1 MMKTKNI
8 VDAAHNASS
17 IVDLPED
24 LLVKTLYRFP
34 EACLA
39 RLRCTSKGW
48 NVLIKKDKRL
58 AKSQIIILIGFRVY
72 LASIDLNGVHSDN
85 NVVRLTSQLS
95 LKDPLSTSPKEVDI
109 SEVFHCDGLLL
120 CTTKD
125 DRLVL
130 WNPCSRETRWMN
142 NPVGHSFKKSNYYAL
157 GKSSSSNK
165 YKILR
170 IRQYGNGILEKCLV
184 EYEIYDFTSDS
195 WRIVGETSDW
205 SIHWLNHRGISV
217 NRNTYWLASS
227 HIRGSRHIPDSQKD
241 ILLSFDFSTERF
253 QSASLPVDDFSYV
266 PMALSVTRQEQRLCL
281 LAMRDVRGLY
291 DTHVWMATKIESSGA
306 MSWSKFLT
314 VKQSFYSQFLILC
327 SGMNFLADREN
338 NMLLCPCK
346 QQNSNSFLHIVG
358 KDKHMG
364 VDHHD
369 AGSKCL
375 LVCYVPT
382 LAQIPQG
389 S

>member
-1 MMKTKNI
+1 MRNI
-8 VDAAHNASS
+8 VDAAAHNASS

-24 LLVKTLYRFP
+24 LLVEILYRLS

-48 NVLIKKDKRL
+48 NTLIKKDKRL
-58 AKSQIIILIGFRVY
+58 AKSQIIMLIGFRVY
-72 LASIDLNGVHSDN
+72 LASIDLNGIHDK
-85 NVVRLTSQLS
+85 NVVKVTSQLS
-95 LKDPLSTSPKEVDI
+95 LKDPLSTTSPKEVDI
-109 SEVFHCDGLLL
+109 REVFHCDGLLL

-130 WNPCSRETRWMN
+130 WNPCSGETRWMIK
-142 NPVGHSFKKSNYYAL
+142 PVGPSFKKFNYYAL
-157 GKSSSSNK
+157 GKTSSSNK

-170 IRQYGNGILEKCLV
+170 IRQHGIGYYKCLV

-195 WRIVGETSDW
+195 WRVVGETSDW
-205 SIHWLNHRGISV
+205 SIHGLRRRGMSV
-217 NRNTYWLASS
+217 NGNTYWLASS
-227 HIRGSRHIPDSQKD
+227 PFPDSQND
-241 ILLSFDFSTERF
+241 FLLSFDFSTERF
-253 QSASLPVDDFSYV
+253 ESVSLPVDDFSYV
-266 PMALSVTRQEQRLCL
+266 PMALSVTREEQKLCL
-281 LAMRDVRGLY
+281 LGMRDHYY
-291 DTHVWMATKIESSGA
+291 DIHVWIATKIESTGA
-306 MSWSKFLT
+306 MLWSKFLT
-314 VKQSFYSQFLILC
+314 VKESFYRQFLILC

-338 NMLLCPCK
+338 NMLLCPGR

-358 KDKHMG
+358 KDKYMG

-375 LVCYVPT
+375 VVCYVPT
-382 LAQIPQG
+382 LAQIQQG

>member
-1 MMKTKNI
+1 MRNNI
-8 VDAAHNASS
+8 VDAAAHKSSS

-24 LLVKTLYRFP
+24 LLVEILYKFP

-48 NVLIKKDKRL
+48 NALIKKDKRL
-58 AKSQIIILIGFRVY
+58 AKSQIIMLIDFRVY
-72 LASIDLNGVHSDN
+72 LASIDLSRVQDAN
-85 NVVRLTSQLS
+85 NVVKVTSQLS

-120 CTTKD
+120 CNTKD

-130 WNPCSRETRWMN
+130 WNPCSGEIRWMIK
-142 NPVGHSFKKSNYYAL
+142 PVDHSFKKFNCYAL

-170 IRQYGNGILEKCLV
+170 IRQHGNGILENCLV

-195 WRIVGETSDW
+195 WRFVGETSDW
-205 SIHWLNHRGISV
+205 SIHWLNHHGISV
-217 NRNTYWLASS
+217 NGNTYWLAFSNR
-227 HIRGSRHIPDSQKD
+227 RGSRYIPDLQKD

-253 QSASLPVDDFSYV
+253 QSASLPVDDFSYLC
-266 PMALSVTRQEQRLCL
+266 MALSVTRQEQRLCL

-306 MSWSKFLT
+306 MSWRKFLT

-338 NMLLCPCK
+338 NMLLCPGK

-364 VDHHD
+364 VNDHD

>member
-1 MMKTKNI
+1 MRNI
-8 VDAAHNASS
+8 VDAAAHNASS

-24 LLVKTLYRFP
+24 LLVEILYRFP

-48 NVLIKKDKRL
+48 NALIKKDKRL
-58 AKSQIIILIGFRVY
+58 AKSQIIMLIDFRVY
-72 LASIDLNGVHSDN
+72 LASFDLNGVHDN
-85 NVVRLTSQLS
+85 NVVKLTSQLS

-109 SEVFHCDGLLL
+109 TEVFHCDGLLL
-120 CTTKD
+120 CTTED

-130 WNPCSRETRWMN
+130 WNPCSGETRWMIK
-142 NPVGHSFKKSNYYAL
+142 PVDHSFKNFNYYAL
-157 GKSSSSNK
+157 GKTSSSNK

-170 IRQYGNGILEKCLV
+170 IRQHGTGLFEKCLA
-184 EYEIYDFTSDS
+184 EYEIYDSTSNS
-195 WRIVGETSDW
+195 WKFVGKTRDW
-205 SIHWLNHRGISV
+205 SIPGLRRQGMSV
-217 NRNTYWLASS
+217 NGNTYWLAFT
-227 HIRGSRHIPDSQKD
+227 HIRGSQKD
-241 ILLSFDFSTERF
+241 ILLSFDFSRERF
-253 QSASLPVDDFSYV
+253 QSASLPVDDISYF

-281 LAMRDVRGLY
+281 LAMRYVCGLY
-291 DTHVWMATKIESSGA
+291 DTHVWIATKIERTGA

-314 VKQSFYSQFLILC
+314 VKGSFYPQIIN
-327 SGMNFLADREN
+327 GMNFLADREN
-338 NMLLCPCK
+338 NMLLCPGK

-358 KDKHMG
+358 KDEHIK

-382 LAQIPQG
+382 LAQIPQDT
-389 S
+389 